1 MNIHAILSALINL
14 GPKLPEVI
22 GRLEA
27 IMSEVSA
34 LIALVKGEQPMF
46 GECPMEPGEAA
57 LCEQAEN
64 QLAACST
71 LYAGP
76 GDRIKALLG
85 FLKEHPE
92 LLDWLLKKLV

>member
-22 GRLEA
+22 GHLEA

-34 LIALVKGEQPMF
+34 LVALVKGEQPMF

-76 GDRIKALLG
+76 GDRIKNLLA
-85 FLKEHPE
+85 FFKEHPE
-92 LLDWLLKKLV
+92 LVQLILSLLK